1 MPDIIVRNQSELD
14 AAIKAAKGG
23 ETIKLAAGT
32 YTSITVHTKTF
43 TTPVTIT
50 SLDASK
56 PVNVTTLQII
66 NSSNLVVK
74 NVTAAQ
80 NFQPAQDY
88 NYANRIIGSSNVVI
102 DGVTLSGGT
111 GDVTKSMG
119 WGLLLRES
127 KGVTI
132 KNSSVDHFA
141 LGMNVL
147 TVDGVTLQGNNFHD
161 NRRDHTNF
169 AEASNV
175 VIDNNMFTNL
185 YPVNGEHPDAI
196 QFMTN
201 GKTKGNT
208 NITITNNVMMQGDGL
223 AFQGVF
229 MGNESSIPYENIT
242 IKNNLVY
249 QNGFTHGINVV
260 LGKNVTVDSN
270 TIISKMDAIADWIR
284 LDGVTGGKVTNNVVD
299 QVVITATSSGITQS
313 NNAVLATDAVTLRKI
328 GDLMAGSK
336 AQLANLIVSGVGY
349 QPPAGSAF
357 AAQVAKEQAAAQ
369 TSTGANLLLD
379 LQFTATGIVDQTR
392 WSTDETTK
400 ALDLTAISN
409 GMFQVK
415 TGTGFELTRDNSRQL
430 FALPAFTL
438 NFDMKRATATGA
450 VGQIMGVN
458 QSWGIS
464 LRADGELVFTVKN
477 AAGQSYTVATSGAKM
492 TDTATHKIALTY
504 DSAKGKAIIYVDGVV
519 KGSGTIVGSTRAVEY
534 AGLYIGSPFNAAF
547 SGSVGE
553 IEMRDAAL
561 SASQILALN
570 AAATAASQPTT
581 TVKPSLTS
589 SLAASAVTILGTP
602 VTSTALP
609 AATTGTLTLG
619 GSASTASVAQVSLA
633 QAIAMNAAGT
643 AAVSATGSLSVANS
657 LFATKKLVQD
667 FYHV

>member
-32 YTSITVHTKTF
+32 YTSITVQNKTF
-43 TTPVTIT
+43 TTPVTIA
-50 SLDASK
+50 SLDSSN

-88 NYANRIIGSSNVVI
+88 NYANRIIGSTNVVV
-102 DGVTLSGGT
+102 DGVKLSGGT

-119 WGLLLRES
+119 WGLLLRDS

-132 KNSSVDHFA
+132 KNSSVDHFG

-147 TVDGVTLQGNNFHD
+147 TVDGVTIQNNNFHD

-208 NITITNNVMMQGDGL
+208 NITVSNNVMMQGDGL
-223 AFQGVF
+223 PFQGVF

-260 LGKNVTVDSN
+260 LGKNVNVDSN
-270 TIISKMDAIADWIR
+270 TIISKMDSVADWIR
-284 LDGVTGGKVTNNVVD
+284 LDGVTGGKVTNNVAD
-299 QVVITATSSGITQS
+299 QVVITATSTGITQS
-313 NNAVLATDAVTLRKI
+313 NNAVLATDSVTLRKI
-328 GDLMAGSK
+328 GDLMAGSNAK
-336 AQLANLIVSGVGY
+336 LANLLVSGVGY
-349 QPPAGSAF
+349 QPPVGSAF
-357 AAQVAKEQAAAQ
+357 ATLVAKEQATAQ
-369 TSTGANLLLD
+369 VPAGANLLLD

-400 ALDLTAISN
+400 AVDLTAISN

-415 TGTGFELTRDNSRQL
+415 TGTGFELARDNSRQL

-438 NFDMKRATATGA
+438 NFDMKRAGTTAA

-519 KGSGTIVGSTRAVEY
+519 KGSGTIVGSTRAIEF

-553 IEMRDAAL
+553 VAMRDAAL

-570 AAATAASQPTT
+570 AASTASTPSTA
-581 TVKPSLTS
+581 TVKTSLTG
-589 SLAASAVTILGTP
+589 SLASSAVTILTTP
-602 VTSTALP
+602 ATVTAVP
-609 AATTGTLTLG
+609 VAAIGTLTLG
-619 GSASTASVAQVSLA
+619 GSASAASVSQVSLA
-633 QAIAMNAAGT
+633 QAIATNAAGIPALST
-643 AAVSATGSLSVANS
+643 AGSFAVANTLLAS
-657 LFATKKLVQD
+657 KQLTQD